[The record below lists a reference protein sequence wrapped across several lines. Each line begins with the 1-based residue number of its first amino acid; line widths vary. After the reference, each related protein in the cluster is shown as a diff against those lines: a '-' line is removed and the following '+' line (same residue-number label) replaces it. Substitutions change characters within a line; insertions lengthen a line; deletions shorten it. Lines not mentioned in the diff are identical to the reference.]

1 MKLHRQDGLPDNPDF
16 EPRAEDDW
24 RPLPEPPVEK
34 LQVYALVPLALSLP
48 SMIAAWVWAA
58 TLAGGASFPPGWRG
72 LAALL
77 PGILLVMAVHEAIH
91 LLLHP
96 GSGRHAHSVLGAS
109 SKHGIVYALYFG
121 EMTRMRYVA
130 ILLGPF
136 IVLSVLPLLWC
147 LATRTFSGWAAAV
160 SLLNAMF
167 ACGDLLAAWLILR
180 GAPSRALMRNRGY
193 YTWWRLPA
201 A

>member
-16 EPRAEDDW
+16 EPRAEDGW
-24 RPLPEPPVEK
+24 HPLPEPPAEK
-34 LQVYALVPLALSLP
+34 LQAYALIPLALSLP
-48 SMIAAWVWAA
+48 VLAAAWVLAGM
-58 TLAGGASFPPGWRG
+58 LAGGVRLSLDDASVWGVFVIVP
-72 LAALL
+72 AV
-77 PGILLVMAVHEAIH
+77 IVVHEAIH

-109 SKHGIVYALYFG
+109 SKHGMIYALYFG
-121 EMTRMRYVA
+121 EMRRMRYVA

-136 IVLSVLPLLWC
+136 VVLSVLPLLWC

-160 SLLNAMF
+160 SLLNAAF
-167 ACGDLLAAWLILR
+167 ACGDLLATWLILR
-180 GAPSRALMRNRGY
+180 GSPPGAMMRNRGY

>member
-16 EPRAEDDW
+16 EPRAEDGW
-24 RPLPEPPVEK
+24 HPLPEPPAEK
-34 LQVYALVPLALSLP
+34 LQVYVLVPLALSLP
-48 SMIAAWVWAA
+48 VMIAAWALAA
-58 TLAGGASFPPGWRG
+58 QLAGGAGFSLGVIG
-72 LAALL
+72 LVVFLL
-77 PGILLVMAVHEAIH
+77 GIPVLVVVHEAIH

-160 SLLNAMF
+160 SLLNTAF
-167 ACGDLLAAWLILR
+167 ACGDLLATWLILR
-180 GAPSRALMRNRGY
+180 GSPPGARMRNRGY